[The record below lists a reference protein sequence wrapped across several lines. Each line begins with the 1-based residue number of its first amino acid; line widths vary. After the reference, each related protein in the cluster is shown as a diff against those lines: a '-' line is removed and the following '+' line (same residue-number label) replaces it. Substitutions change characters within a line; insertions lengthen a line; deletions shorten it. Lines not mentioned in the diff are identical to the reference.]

1 VRKKTLEVLVMNE
14 YKVCYYVNA
23 SEHYVD
29 SKVFPSLNEAIDF
42 ANSLPQG
49 DVLEIKRIE
58 NAS

>member
-1 VRKKTLEVLVMNE
+1 MNE